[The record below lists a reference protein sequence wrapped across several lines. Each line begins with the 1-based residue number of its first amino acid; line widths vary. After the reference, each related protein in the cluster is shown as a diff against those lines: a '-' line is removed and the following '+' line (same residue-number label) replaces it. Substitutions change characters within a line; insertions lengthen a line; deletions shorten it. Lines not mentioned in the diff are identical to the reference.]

1 MFNTYDEFNKQ
12 DQVKDISLGN
22 SARMYPTKLMRYWIT
37 SNLIPRVADLKVA
50 EVGIGRGEMKYWMNS
65 IVGFKYAVWDGY
77 DVVKNAHIDGADYT
91 NIYFGDATD
100 ASWSLKSE
108 YDCLI
113 LLHFLEHLH
122 DPEAFALNSAK
133 FVKSGGCIV
142 GGMPSTPNFL
152 IPAYERKMRSKSG
165 DFGHV
170 SAFSGKRLGKMARL
184 MGCSLE
190 FLSGGYFARVDN
202 SILEDQL
209 WWLKLNA
216 QFARHFH
223 SVGTEIYFKFVKQ

>member
-1 MFNTYDEFNKQ
+1 MFTSHEEFRNQAK
-12 DQVKDISLGN
+12 VKDISLGK
-22 SARMYPTKLMRYWIT
+22 SARAYPTKLMRYWIT
-37 SNLIPRVADLKVA
+37 SNLIPRTTDLKVA
-50 EVGIGRGEMKYWMNS
+50 EVGIGRGEMKYWMDS
-65 IVGFKYAVWDGY
+65 VEGFDYRVWDGY
-77 DVVKNAHIDGADYT
+77 DVAENPHIDGAGYS
-91 NIYFGDATD
+91 NIYLGDATD
-100 ASWSLKSE
+100 DSWVLRSE

-122 DPEAFALNSAK
+122 DPEAFAVKAAK

-152 IPAYERKMRSKSG
+152 IPAYERKMRSKSR

-170 SAFSGKRLGKMARL
+170 SAFSGKRLGEMAKL
-184 MGCSLE
+184 IGCSLE

-202 SILEDQL
+202 SFLEDQL

-216 QFARHFH
+216 QFAKRFH

>member
-1 MFNTYDEFNKQ
+1 MFSTFYEFDRQ
-12 DQVKDISLGN
+12 EQVKKISLGE
-22 SARMYPTKLMRYWIT
+22 SARAYPVKLMRYWIT
-37 SNLIPRVADLKVA
+37 SNLIPRKADLRVA

-65 IVGFKYAVWDGY
+65 IEGFKYVVWDGY
-77 DVVKNAHIDGADYT
+77 DVAKNPHIDGAGYS
-91 NIYFGDATD
+91 NIYFGDATEG
-100 ASWSLKSE
+100 SWALRSQ

-113 LLHFLEHLH
+113 LLHFLEHLYE
-122 DPEAFALNSAK
+122 PEAFAVKAAS

-142 GGMPSTPNFL
+142 GGMPSTPDFL
-152 IPAYERKMRSKSG
+152 IPFYERKMRSKSR

-170 SAFSGKRLGKMARL
+170 SAFSGKRLGEMAQL